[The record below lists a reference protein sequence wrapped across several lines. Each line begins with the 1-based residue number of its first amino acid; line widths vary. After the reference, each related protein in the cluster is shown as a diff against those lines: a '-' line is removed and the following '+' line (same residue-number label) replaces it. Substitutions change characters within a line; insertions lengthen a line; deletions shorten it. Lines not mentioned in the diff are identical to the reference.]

1 MPPGP
6 LNVADRTF
14 RTGGTELP
22 YEIRIIGGGVTFVA
36 LWSDGGSSGWVQ
48 KGHGGNGGWGST
60 FVVSKKMKKGRWGYC
75 SATVLVK
82 KG

>member
-1 MPPGP
+1 MVWCCYGD
-6 LNVADRTF
+6 V
-14 RTGGTELP
+14 GV
-22 YEIRIIGGGVTFVA
+22 GGGVTFVA